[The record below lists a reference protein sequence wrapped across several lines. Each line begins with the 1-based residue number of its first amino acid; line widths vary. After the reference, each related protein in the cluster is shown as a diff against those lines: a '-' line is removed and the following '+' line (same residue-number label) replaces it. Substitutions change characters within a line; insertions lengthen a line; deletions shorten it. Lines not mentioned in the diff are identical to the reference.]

1 MYGLN
6 YGGDYL
12 RVNCLFWSIFLPIE
26 KQWSIDSYIKR
37 MNHLDRVANKED
49 NTRSSIERTEEN
61 GGLTSL
67 ILIFQISHLYGNA
80 GRHKSGDMWLGGTAI
95 ERVLLSKS
103 MSKENFITK
112 LLLSM
117 PNFLQKMT
125 LLTLALEIY
134 AFIFFWHPPLLFE
147 GMHLSYI

>member
-1 MYGLN
+1 
-6 YGGDYL
+6 
-12 RVNCLFWSIFLPIE
+12 
-26 KQWSIDSYIKR
+26 
-37 MNHLDRVANKED
+37 MNLDRVANKED
-49 NTRSSIERTEEN
+49 NMRSSIEHTKEN

-103 MSKENFITK
+103 LSKENFVTK
-112 LLLSM
+112 ILLSM

-134 AFIFFWHPPLLFE
+134 AFIFFLAPSSTIRGNASFI
-147 GMHLSYI
+147 YIICPCGHS

>member
-1 MYGLN
+1 
-6 YGGDYL
+6 
-12 RVNCLFWSIFLPIE
+12 
-26 KQWSIDSYIKR
+26 
-37 MNHLDRVANKED
+37 MNLDRVANKED

-80 GRHKSGDMWLGGTAI
+80 GRHKSGDMWQGNGHRKGPISNHA
-95 ERVLLSKS
+95 
-103 MSKENFITK
+103 KENFITK

-134 AFIFFWHPPLLFE
+134 ALFFFPPLLFE
-147 GMHLSYI
+147 GIHLSYI